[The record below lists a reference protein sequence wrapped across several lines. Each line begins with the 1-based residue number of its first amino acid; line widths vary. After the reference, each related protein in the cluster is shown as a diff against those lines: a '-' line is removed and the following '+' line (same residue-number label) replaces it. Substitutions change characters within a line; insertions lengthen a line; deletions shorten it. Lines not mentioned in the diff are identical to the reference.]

1 MNNNVYKI
9 CDIFY
14 LSVLQHFFL
23 KGGRKGEKR
32 KKVVYHKILWDI
44 AIKIKF
50 YGTLPKNMGF
60 MGLSSKYGTKIKFY
74 GTWQV

>member
-1 MNNNVYKI
+1 LSITLFKKAKKI
-9 CDIFY
+9 
-14 LSVLQHFFL
+14 
-23 KGGRKGEKR
+23 R
-32 KKVVYHKILWDI
+32 KKAVSHKILWDI

-74 GTWQV
+74 GTWQVCR